1 MSSTMEG
8 LNAWV
13 SAWGPAPTDP
23 REMALLRRGQIFNS
37 KPLLDA
43 EMAVV
48 MPDPQTESGYLVFE
62 GSWDQLHQ
70 FALALY
76 QTVCPDWEE
85 GGSVALDGLAKDRGN
100 DGAGLV
106 GGETPGD
113 GLGGDAVESVEK
125 EGPAVDQLGA

>member
-1 MSSTMEG
+1 MEG

-23 REMALLRRGQIFNS
+23 REMAILKRGQIFNG
-37 KPLLDA
+37 KALDA
-43 EMAVV
+43 PLAVV

-62 GSWDQLHQ
+62 GSWDELHR
-70 FALALY
+70 FALVLY

-85 GGSVALDGLAKDRGN
+85 GDSIALDRLAKDGGN

-106 GGETPGD
+106 DGETPGD
-113 GLGGDAVESVEK
+113 GLGGDAVHSVEK